1 VKHDRGAL
9 ISRLLGGVGLGLLP
23 LAGALSAQTPPAPP
37 AGSVTGTVVAA
48 ATGQPLP
55 GAVAVLEAAGGNV
68 VVSSAAGGFLAR
80 SRTVVTDDSGAYRF
94 TQLPDGTYRLL
105 VRHLGYHPAQ
115 LTVEL
120 RREARFR
127 LSVGLVLNP
136 IRLEPITASAPT
148 ADHYARTRG
157 PVEERRRGSLD
168 AESWRHDRFLEGDA
182 AVLTHADVAE
192 AVTLGESDLFRALQR
207 LPGVSTRDDYTAGLW
222 TRGAPWSQTRV
233 YFDGMPLFNPVHA
246 IGLFAGVNPD
256 GVGAAAFLP
265 GARSP
270 SVGEGAAGVV
280 EVESRAAEPG
290 VRGVGELSLVSAHGA
305 AEWGTRDGRTGL
317 TLAARRSWADL
328 ATRLAQSL
336 GADTGTWIPYAFYD
350 VNGRFNT
357 DLGGG
362 YALEA
367 SGLVEEDQ
375 VHGQVRQLLKATR
388 GTWGNQ
394 LGRVSLLAPLL
405 GWRARYTV
413 GASRFDGSIQP
424 IPTYGGG
431 LPQLVSHGPTRNG
444 VMVLTA
450 AADVT
455 DADPTAPRGWSA
467 GIQASS
473 LRQHYVGQYPR
484 PYPAVVLPD
493 TLVLAK
499 RLSTLAL
506 WGEERLQLGSGVAVE
521 AGVRVEAHAPV
532 PNAPGVGV
540 APKIAFR
547 FSPTWLPVSVTAAAQ
562 RSWQYTQAL
571 APAGPSVG
579 PDLYLTDVW
588 LLAGDTIPALRADVG
603 TAGLEARL
611 GGVWV
616 AAVTGYVRR
625 TTGMA
630 VPEPGPGPLTD
641 DRPIFV
647 TAVNDAH
654 GFELSL
660 RRLAGRWTFSGSYS
674 YGISML
680 TTRSA
685 LVGNAVRYH
694 YPSPSDRRHV
704 VDLTSLVR
712 VGSALRLGA
721 AFTWASG
728 APYSRF
734 LLSTQPCAPGV
745 LCSTSDSSAFYI
757 ESPNAERTADFAA
770 LDLLVDWTRSL
781 GKVRIGAFLQLRNV
795 LNRANAITYTGSLQ
809 ACAAS
814 APPRLVAIGGGV
826 CDRFDRGVP
835 LLPLGGVRVAF

>member
-1 VKHDRGAL
+1 V
-9 ISRLLGGVGLGLLP
+9 LGLAV
-23 LAGALSAQTPPAPP
+23 LARALTAQTDGSA
-37 AGSVTGTVVAA
+37 AGGSVTGTVVAA
-48 ATGQPLP
+48 ATGQPLA
-55 GAVAVLEAAGGNV
+55 GAVAVLEAAAGDV
-68 VVSSAAGGFLAR
+68 LVSSSAGAFLTR
-80 SRTVVTDDSGAYRF
+80 SLTVVTDDSGVYRF
-94 TQLPDGTYRLL
+94 VRLPSGIYRLL

-115 LTVEL
+115 VTVEL
-120 RREARFR
+120 ARGAPFR
-127 LSVGLVLNP
+127 LSVGLVMNP
-136 IRLEPITASAPT
+136 IRLEPITATAAT
-148 ADHYARTRG
+148 ADPYGRTRG
-157 PVEERRRGSLD
+157 PAEERRRGSLD
-168 AESWRHDRFLEGDA
+168 AESWRQDRFLEGDA

-192 AVTLGESDLFRALQR
+192 AVTLGESDLFRAMQK
-207 LPGVSTRDDYTAGLW
+207 LPGVSARDDYTAGLW

-233 YFDGMPLFNPVHA
+233 YFDGLPLFNPVHA
-246 IGLFAGVNPD
+246 IGIFAGVNPD

-290 VRGVGELSLVSAHGA
+290 VRGLGELSLVNAHGA
-305 AEWGTRDGRTGL
+305 AEWGSRDGRTGL
-317 TLAARRSWADL
+317 TLAGRRSWADL

-350 VNGRFNT
+350 LTARFNT

-375 VHGQVRQLLKATR
+375 VHGQVRQLLRPTR

-394 LGRVSLLAPLL
+394 LGRLSFFAPLG
-405 GWRARYTV
+405 GWRARYTL
-413 GASRFDGSIQP
+413 GASRFDGTIRP
-424 IPTYGGG
+424 ITSSGPGFAEV
-431 LPQLVSHGPTRNG
+431 PSHGPTRNG
-444 VMVLTA
+444 VTVLTA
-450 AADVT
+450 AAEAT
-455 DADPTAPRGWSA
+455 SADPDAARRWST
-467 GIQASS
+467 GVQASS
-473 LRQHYVGQYPR
+473 LRQHYVGQFPR
-484 PYPAVVLPD
+484 PYPVAVLPD

-499 RLSTLAL
+499 RLSTLAV
-506 WGEERLQLGSGVAVE
+506 WGERRLGLGSGAAVE
-521 AGVRVEAHAPV
+521 AGLRVEAHAPV
-532 PNAPGVGV
+532 PNAPALSM
-540 APKIAFR
+540 APKVAIR
-547 FSPTWLPVSVTAAAQ
+547 LSPARLPLSFTAAAQ

-588 LLAGDTIPALRADVG
+588 LLAGDTIPALRADIA

-616 AAVTGYVRR
+616 AGVNGYVRH

-630 VPEPGPGPLTD
+630 VPEPGPGKLTD
-641 DRPIFV
+641 SRPIFV
-647 TAVNDAH
+647 SAANDAR
-654 GFELSL
+654 GVEVSV

-680 TTRSA
+680 TARSA
-685 LVGNAVRYH
+685 LPKVVVWYH
-694 YPSPSDRRHV
+694 YPSPADRRHV

-712 VGSALRLGA
+712 VGSSLRLGA

-728 APYSRF
+728 APFSRF
-734 LLSTQPCAPGV
+734 LLSPIPCASGEV
-745 LCSTSDSSAFYI
+745 CVTTDSTAFYI
-757 ESPNAERTADFAA
+757 ESPNAARAPNYAA
-770 LDLLVDWTRSL
+770 LDLLVDWARTA
-781 GKVRIGAFLQLRNV
+781 GKVRIGAFVQVRNV
-795 LNRANAITYTGSLQ
+795 LNRVNAVTYTGSLQ
-809 ACAAS
+809 QCTLP